1 MLNHNLSFVQKGNNC
16 GCSVHNSRDRE
27 MLHAFCFFAL
37 FLSSLHKCVRAC
49 TYARICVYLWSF
61 SSYSWVHSQPGE
73 PVHPFLLVI
82 NKVKPNRRLIDAKT
96 DHF

>member
-27 MLHAFCFFAL
+27 MLHAFCCFAL
-37 FLSSLHKCVRAC
+37 FFVFLAQVCACVRIRAHLC
-49 TYARICVYLWSF
+49 LFVVIRFIFGGAQS
-61 SSYSWVHSQPGE
+61 